1 MFLLFGKSMNPI
13 VRLVIGAV
21 ALAVG
26 IVFHMAILELGGGA
40 YLAFAAFMLVRNL
53 KRNAQ

>member
-26 IVFHMAILELGGGA
+26 IVFHMTILDLCGGA
-40 YLAFAAFMLVRNL
+40 YLAFAAYMLVRNL
-53 KRNAQ
+53 KQNAQ